1 MNTTSSSHA
10 LDRLAQHLTESE
22 LFVNYGGAFQRLT
35 GLNLALEAAKPDQ
48 NPTDAVTTFSMTG
61 VASTCV
67 PVRVGK
73 THVAT
78 LLTGGVRLSPPNA
91 EDFAPV
97 AKALLDNGHSAAE
110 VRAEKDAFNHLP
122 WMDRARYDDAVA
134 LLRSFAFQLGECA
147 HRLVF
152 ATAQTDPEPVR
163 LAKLFIQQHLNEAI
177 SLETVAHAVGVS
189 SFHFCKVFKRATG
202 MTFTDYLSRARVEKA
217 KKLLM
222 RPSNRITEVAYEVGF
237 QSLSHFNRSFRRV
250 ASESPTE
257 FRARMRGASNGAL
270 AAA

>member
-1 MNTTSSSHA
+1 MNTNATA
-10 LDRLAQHLTESE
+10 NTLDRLVQRLAASD
-22 LFVNYGGAFQRLT
+22 LFVNYGGAYQRLT
-35 GLNLALEAAKPDQ
+35 GLNLHIEAARPGEEQ
-48 NPTDAVTTFSMTG
+48 NDAITTFSMTG
-61 VASTCV
+61 VATSTV

-73 THVAT
+73 TQIAT
-78 LLTGGVRLSPPNA
+78 LRTGGVKLTPPDQDYFSN
-91 EDFAPV
+91 V
-97 AKALLDNGHSAAE
+97 AKALLDSGHSAAE
-110 VRAEKDAFNHLP
+110 VRAEREAFESLP
-122 WMDRARYDDAVA
+122 CMERNRYEDAVA
-134 LLRSFAFQLGECA
+134 LLRSFAFQLGESA

-163 LAKLFIQQHLNEAI
+163 LAKAYIQQHLNEAI
-177 SLETVAHAVGVS
+177 SLEAVAHAVGVS

-257 FRARMRGASNGAL
+257 FRARMRNGNGSPL

>member
-1 MNTTSSSHA
+1 MNSTSHSHA
-10 LDRLAQHLTESE
+10 LERLARHLTASD
-22 LFVNYGGAFQRLT
+22 LFIDYGGAFQRLT
-35 GLNLALEAAKPDQ
+35 GLNLALDPAQPSD
-48 NPTDAVTTFSMTG
+48 NPTDSITTFSLTG
-61 VASTCV
+61 VASTSV

-78 LLTGGVRLSPPNA
+78 LRIGGVRLSAPTA
-91 EDFAPV
+91 EDFSKV
-97 AKALLDNGHSAAE
+97 AKGLLDSGHSAAE
-110 VRAEKDAFNHLP
+110 VRAEKEAFHQLP
-122 WMDRARYDDAVA
+122 WLERARYEDAVS

-163 LAKLFIQQHLNEAI
+163 QAKAFIQQHLHEAI

-257 FRARMRGASNGAL
+257 FRARMKGAGSDTL